1 VKTTNRPLTVVALLL
16 GLFLAAMEMTVVS
29 TAMPTAVGD
38 LGGLHLYAW
47 AFAAYMLTATVT
59 VPIHGK
65 LADLH
70 GRKPV
75 MLAGLALF
83 LLGSFAC
90 GQARS
95 MEALIAFRAVQ
106 GLGAGAIQPIALTI
120 VGDLFD
126 VNERARWQGVFGAVW
141 GVAGLVGPLL
151 GGAIVHYLSWR
162 WVFYVNLPLGLG
174 CAAVLSGAYHEKIE
188 RHDHRLDILGALF
201 LTYTVVAALAAA
213 QSRAVAAVALPQVC
227 LGLALFLM
235 VERRAKEPLLPLD
248 LFAQRVIAVASGTG
262 ALVGAAMIS
271 MVTYVPLYAQSVL
284 GATPTGAGSAIAPM
298 AIGWPV
304 ASALSGRLLARLGYR
319 VLIRGGLLLTAAA
332 ALGIALFLRPGATLL
347 LPRVL
352 TALYGLGLGFANT
365 PLVIAVQTSVPWNR
379 RGVAT
384 ASIMFFRT
392 IGGTLAVGLLGGV
405 LAATLAGS
413 GAPAGAV
420 EKLLGPERGALDPA
434 LVSGLSGAIASGM
447 SSIFWTVFAIACC
460 AAAASLFFPALAV
473 QTSRPAAPGIAAE
486 PTDVPVDGAAA
497 DATSSGAA
505 V

>member
-83 LLGSFAC
+83 LGGSFAC

-95 MEALIAFRAVQ
+95 MGALIAFRALQ

-126 VNERARWQGVFGAVW
+126 VRERARWQGVFGAVW
-141 GVAGLVGPLL
+141 GIAGLVGPLL

-162 WVFYVNLPLGLG
+162 WVFYVNLPLGAG
-174 CAAVLSGAYHEKIE
+174 CAAVLSVAYHERVA
-188 RHDHRLDILGALF
+188 RHEHRLDLLGALL
-201 LTYTVVAALAAA
+201 LTCSIVAALLAARSGA
-213 QSRAVAAVALPQVC
+213 GTVALAGASLSC
-227 LGLALFLM
+227 LALFIF
-235 VERRAKEPLLPLD
+235 VEARAREPLLPLD
-248 LFAQRVIAVASGTG
+248 LFRQRVIGVASGTG

-298 AIGWPV
+298 AIGWPI
-304 ASALSGRLLARLGYR
+304 ASAVSGRLLRRVGYR
-319 VLIRGGLLLTAAA
+319 ALIRGGLAITALA
-332 ALGIALFLRPGATLL
+332 ALGVALL
-347 LPRVL
+347 LHPGQGLGVMRLL
-352 TALYGLGLGFANT
+352 TALYGVGLGFANT
-365 PLVIAVQTSVPWNR
+365 PLLIAVQSSVPWNR

-384 ASIMFFRT
+384 ASTMFFRT

-405 LAATLAGS
+405 LAGALAGS

-420 EKLLGPERGALDPA
+420 DRLLGPERSALDPA
-434 LVSGLSGAIASGM
+434 LVAGLSGALASGM
-447 SSIFWTVFAIACC
+447 ATVFWTIVAI
-460 AAAASLFFPALAV
+460 AAAASAVTLAFPALAV
-473 QTSRPAAPGIAAE
+473 TSAPDARPGVGAEPADVPAGPAA
-486 PTDVPVDGAAA
+486 D
-497 DATSSGAA
+497 DA

>member
-1 VKTTNRPLTVVALLL
+1 MKATHRPLTVVALLL

-38 LGGLHLYAW
+38 LGGIHFYAW

-90 GQARS
+90 GHATS
-95 MEALIAFRAVQ
+95 MAMLIAFRAVQ

-126 VNERARWQGVFGAVW
+126 VKERARWQGVFGAVW
-141 GVAGLVGPLL
+141 GIAGLIGPLL
-151 GGAIVHYLSWR
+151 GGAIVRYLSWR
-162 WVFYVNLPLGLG
+162 WVFYVNIPLGLA
-174 CAAVLSGAYHEKIE
+174 CAAVLAANYHERVE
-188 RHDHRLDILGALF
+188 RHEHRLDLAGALL
-201 LTYTVVAALAAA
+201 LTVAVVAALLAARSRAAA
-213 QSRAVAAVALPQVC
+213 MVAVPVAVVA
-227 LGLALFLM
+227 LALFLA

-248 LFAQRVIAVASGTG
+248 LFSQRVMAVASSTG
-262 ALVGAAMIS
+262 ALVGAAMIA
-271 MVTYVPLYAQSVL
+271 MVTYVPLYVQSVL
-284 GATPTGAGSAIAPM
+284 GASPTGAGSAIAPM

-304 ASALSGRLLARLGYR
+304 ASALAGRLLPRLGYR
-319 VLIRGGLLLTAAA
+319 VLISGGLALTACA
-332 ALGIALFLRPGATLL
+332 ALGIALFLHPEQSLFV
-347 LPRVL
+347 PRVL

-365 PLVIAVQTSVPWNR
+365 PLIIAVQTSVPWNR

-384 ASIMFFRT
+384 ASTMFFRT
-392 IGGTLAVGLLGGV
+392 IGGTLAVGILGGV
-405 LAATLAGS
+405 LAAALSAS

-420 EKLLGPERGALDPA
+420 DRLLGPERSALDPA
-434 LVSGLSGAIASGM
+434 LVAGVSSALASGM
-447 SSIFWTVFAIACC
+447 ALIFWTVFAIAV
-460 AAAASLFFPALAV
+460 AAVAVSLTFPSLAV
-473 QTSRPAAPGIAAE
+473 GSGAPEAQPGVAAE
-486 PTDVPVDGAAA
+486 PCDVPAAE
-497 DATSSGAA
+497 
-505 V
+505 

>member
-1 VKTTNRPLTVVALLL
+1 VKTTNRGLTVVALLL

-38 LGGLHLYAW
+38 LGGLNLYAW

-83 LLGSFAC
+83 LVGSFAC

-95 MEALIAFRAVQ
+95 MEALIAFRALQ

-126 VNERARWQGVFGAVW
+126 VRERARWQGVFGAVW
-141 GVAGLVGPLL
+141 GIAGLVGPLL

-174 CAAVLSGAYHEKIE
+174 CAAVLSAAYHERVE
-188 RHDHRLDILGALF
+188 RHEHRLDLVGALL
-201 LTYTVVAALAAA
+201 LTCGIVSALLAARAGRGAAALAASSLA
-213 QSRAVAAVALPQVC
+213 FA
-227 LGLALFLM
+227 ALFVR
-235 VERRAKEPLLPLD
+235 VERRAREPLLPLD
-248 LFAQRVIAVASGTG
+248 LFGQRVIGVASATG

-298 AIGWPV
+298 AIGWPI
-304 ASALSGRLLARLGYR
+304 ASTLGGRLLPRVGYR

-332 ALGIALFLRPGATLL
+332 ALAIALLLRPGAGLA

-352 TALYGLGLGFANT
+352 TAVYGLGLGFANT
-365 PLVIAVQTSVPWNR
+365 PLVIGVQASVPWNR

-384 ASIMFFRT
+384 ASTMFFRT
-392 IGGTLAVGLLGGV
+392 IGGTLAVGILGGV
-405 LAATLAGS
+405 LARTLAGS
-413 GAPAGAV
+413 GAPPGSI
-420 EKLLGPERGALDPA
+420 EKLLGPERGLLDPA
-434 LVSGLSGAIASGM
+434 LVSGLSGALASGM
-447 SSIFWTVFAIACC
+447 SAIFWTVFAIACC
-460 AAAASLFFPALAV
+460 AAAVGFLFPALRMEPA
-473 QTSRPAAPGIAAE
+473 RAAAPGVAAE
-486 PTDVPVDGAAA
+486 PADVPVDGGAS
-497 DATSSGAA
+497 DAST
-505 V
+505 